1 MKSKISKILIIV
13 GLLLCIGS
21 LSIKMYSKYL
31 ENDATKNFES
41 KIDLNNPKED
51 DFSNV
56 KNGDEIAIINI
67 PSIKL
72 NTVVVE
78 SIEKKYLN
86 HYVCRFEN
94 SAMPGENGN
103 FSLAGHSSYIYNE
116 VFNDL
121 HKINLDDEIIIK
133 TLNNEYTYIVKD
145 IIEVK
150 PEDTFV
156 LDQDNEKK
164 EMTIVTCTDNGK
176 NRLIVKAEIN
186 QDKKDDK

>member
-133 TLNNEYTYIVKD
+133 TLNNEYTYIVKE

>member
-13 GLLLCIGS
+13 GLSLCIGS
-21 LSIKMYSKYL
+21 LSIKAYSKYL
-31 ENDATKNFES
+31 ETKATKNFES
-41 KIDLNNPKED
+41 KIELNNKKED
-51 DFSNV
+51 DFSNI
-56 KNGDEIAIINI
+56 KNGDEIALINI

-78 SIEKKYLN
+78 SIEKEYLN
-86 HYVCRFEN
+86 YYVCHFEN
-94 SAMPGENGN
+94 SAMPGQNGN
-103 FSLAGHSSYIYNE
+103 FSLAGHSSYVYNE

-121 HKINLDDEIIIK
+121 HKINLNDKIIIK
-133 TLNNEYTYIVKD
+133 TLNNEFTYIVKD

-156 LDQDNEKK
+156 LDQDNDKK

-186 QDKKDDK
+186 QDKNNDK